1 MEQLLK
7 NKVALITGGSR
18 GIGAETARL
27 FAREGASVVVT
38 ARGEEA
44 LAELCGE
51 ICDAGG
57 TADYF
62 AADAADPGACKDILS
77 FVLETFERIDILVCN
92 AGMALRTPTLDVTP
106 EEWERVM
113 RVNLTTPAE
122 LSRLCLREFVKQKSG
137 KLVYVSSTAGKSVN
151 LGASASYGAS
161 KSGLLYLTRHF
172 GLEFAGDNI
181 QVNAVCPG
189 PVETEI
195 TKTWTP
201 EHWARVQANLP
212 MGHMAKP
219 LDIANAILF
228 LASPLSDHMTGESIL
243 VNGGKFMD

>member
-1 MEQLLK
+1 MQPSTQSLCMRAMASLVWAAEWGVQ
-7 NKVALITGGSR
+7 VRCFAL
-18 GIGAETARL
+18 
-27 FAREGASVVVT
+27 
-38 ARGEEA
+38 
-44 LAELCGE
+44 
-51 ICDAGG
+51 
-57 TADYF
+57 
-62 AADAADPGACKDILS
+62 
-77 FVLETFERIDILVCN
+77 
-92 AGMALRTPTLDVTP
+92 
-106 EEWERVM
+106 
-113 RVNLTTPAE
+113 
-122 LSRLCLREFVKQKSG
+122 KSG
-137 KLVYVSSTAGKSVN
+137 SEAGKSVN